1 MFQNC
6 FIIAIHLMTSTI
18 KGFSAHEM
26 RRQLGH
32 KRYEPIW
39 SLIRKIREFMRKSEN
54 WIILNGMIEIN
65 DAYMST
71 HTLKSYKKKLKRG

>member
-54 WIILNGMIEIN
+54 
-65 DAYMST
+65 
-71 HTLKSYKKKLKRG
+71 

>member
-1 MFQNC
+1 
-6 FIIAIHLMTSTI
+6 MTSTI

-54 WIILNGMIEIN
+54 
-65 DAYMST
+65 
-71 HTLKSYKKKLKRG
+71 